1 MNRPVRLQLA
11 TLGVACCLFV
21 ALRAAGYRV
30 VRVHGGQRSAAQI
43 QPVSAKKRPP
53 REAGASR
60 DPRAPSWGDSVGDGT
75 PDFLR
80 LDNAAD
86 REAFRAWFA
95 SIAEFQALRPPAD
108 VPAEISDCAALLRYA
123 YRYTL
128 RAHDEAWVEE
138 TGIDPDAAPGAIK
151 KYRYP
156 FTPLGAAL
164 FRIKLGP
171 LAQDDVRS
179 GAFAEFADAKTM
191 KEFNTFFVSRHTRD
205 ARPGDILFYRQLE
218 QNEPFHSMIYVG
230 ESRWLDHTSGD
241 WTAAVVVYHTGES
254 GAAGKGIRRVTLEDL
269 LNHPSP
275 RWRPVAGNANFLGVY
290 RWNILRGGD

>member
-1 MNRPVRLQLA
+1 MRLQLA

-30 VRVHGGQRSAAQI
+30 VRVDGGQHSAPQI
-43 QPVSAKKRPP
+43 QSVSAKRRPAA
-53 REAGASR
+53 EARASR
-60 DPRAPSWGDSVGDGT
+60 GPTGPSWGDSVGDGT

-80 LDNAAD
+80 LDDTAD
-86 REAFRAWFA
+86 QKAFRAWFA
-95 SIAEFQALRPPAD
+95 SIAEFQALRPAAD
-108 VPAEISDCAALLRYA
+108 VPPEISDCAALLRYT

-128 RAHDEAWVEE
+128 RVHDQAWVDE
-138 TGIDPDAAPGAIK
+138 TGIDADFAPAAIK
-151 KYRYP
+151 KYHYP

-171 LAQDDVRS
+171 LAPEDLSS
-179 GAFAEFADAKTM
+179 GVFAEFADAKTL
-191 KEFNTFFVSRHTRD
+191 KAFNTFFVSRHTRD

-230 ESRWLDHTSGD
+230 DSRWIDHTSGD
-241 WTAAVVVYHTGES
+241 WTAAVVVYHTGEP
-254 GAAGKGIRRVTLEDL
+254 GAAGKGIRRVTLADL

-275 RWRPVAGNANFLGVY
+275 RWRPVAGNSNFLGVY
-290 RWNILRGGD
+290 RWNILRGAD